1 MATIKPFMA
10 YRPCKG
16 MEDKIAEMIVKLHIV
31 KKQAQS
37 IEKQI
42 SEIQEF
48 WESDDFLNYIKQTA
62 LSKEDFE

>member
-1 MATIKPFMA
+1 
-10 YRPCKG
+10 
-16 MEDKIAEMIVKLHIV
+16 MEEKIAQMIVRLYIIKNQV
-31 KKQAQS
+31 KS

>member
-1 MATIKPFMA
+1 
-10 YRPCKG
+10 

-31 KKQAQS
+31 RKQAKA

-48 WESDDFLNYIKQTA
+48 WDSDQFLNYIKQTA